1 MAEAPRHGG
10 VQPRLGPDRL
20 VARLYQPGR
29 EVRNAG
35 LAGHHVDGGPGDI
48 VWGVRWLLV
57 PAALASLSLLI
68 ANSISISVR
77 ERRTELA
84 VLKVLGFR
92 PYQILLLVLGE
103 ALLVGS
109 LAGLASA
116 GLTFVLINH
125 VLGGIKFPV
134 GLMSSMYV
142 PVAAAWWGIGI
153 GMGTALLGSL
163 TPAWAAR
170 NVKVAEV
177 FSKVA

>member
-1 MAEAPRHGG
+1 M
-10 VQPRLGPDRL
+10 
-20 VARLYQPGR
+20 
-29 EVRNAG
+29 
-35 LAGHHVDGGPGDI
+35 
-48 VWGVRWLLV
+48 
-57 PAALASLSLLI
+57 
-68 ANSISISVR
+68 
-77 ERRTELA
+77 
-84 VLKVLGFR
+84 
-92 PYQILLLVLGE
+92 LGE

-134 GLMSSMYV
+134 GLMDSMYV